1 MNALFKIIL
10 GIFVVL
16 VGIYIYVSGWLN
28 GFFAQQFKNLLF
40 LILGNIPGLIILIG
54 IVILILGFSDLGSKN

>member
-28 GFFAQQFKNLLF
+28 GFFAQQFKSLLF